1 MPDEQDLM
9 DCTAVQESE
18 ETAVQPQQNQN
29 GNKLQKKLLNNFKCF
44 IFSKISRIF
53 KITQNL
59 YIDPEPTLYPCNIC
73 EFSTKKMHTLRK
85 HKFTEHPDHV
95 AGRPRNFFLI

>member
-29 GNKLQKKLLNNFKCF
+29 GNKLQKKLLNNFK
-44 IFSKISRIF
+44 
-53 KITQNL
+53 
-59 YIDPEPTLYPCNIC
+59 
-73 EFSTKKMHTLRK
+73 
-85 HKFTEHPDHV
+85 
-95 AGRPRNFFLI
+95 